1 MKPRLEVEDLE
12 KLLVAADKAY
22 YDNDEPI
29 MSDIIYD
36 ELVREYFTRTG
47 IKWMK
52 LGKPSEIL
60 VSVQHST
67 PMLSLDK
74 VTTLEEL
81 QKWINPT
88 DAYVLIPKID
98 GLSCSLIY
106 ENGNLVQAL
115 TRGDGRTGESIL
127 HSLKRII
134 RDGYIPMR
142 LQEEYSLEVRG
153 ELFIPKDL
161 FAEVGGANP
170 RNSAA
175 GLVRRLDPD
184 PRQAHLRF
192 LAYRTVVR
200 SHAPKTRYTQM
211 LQALLEL
218 GFQIPVFSQK
228 IGQSLLNLPELQK
241 LHPYTLFGE
250 LSYEVDGLV
259 ITHDLRD
266 RWLELGET
274 NKYPRWAKA
283 CKFEDETAETT
294 ILAVEWNASRTG
306 VIVPTY
312 VFEAVQLEGT
322 TVTRAT
328 GHNLEQFLR
337 VGAGVGDR
345 VLVKKANQI
354 IPQVLKKVP

>member
-1 MKPRLEVEDLE
+1 MPQLELAELE
-12 KLLVAADKAY
+12 QLLTAADKAY
-22 YDNDEPI
+22 YDNDDPI
-29 MSDIIYD
+29 VSDVIYD
-36 ELVREYFTRTG
+36 ELVREYYTRTG

-60 VSVQHST
+60 VSVEHST

-74 VTTLEEL
+74 ITTITEL
-81 QKWINPT
+81 QKWINAN
-88 DAYVLIPKID
+88 DDYVLVPKID
-98 GLSCSLIY
+98 GLSCTLVY
-106 ENGNLVQAL
+106 HEGNLIKAL

-127 HSLKRII
+127 HSLGSII
-134 RDGYIPMR
+134 EAGYIPAV
-142 LQEEYSLEVRG
+142 LKEGYSLEVRG
-153 ELFIPKDL
+153 ELFIPADL
-161 FAEVGGANP
+161 FSKVGGANP

-175 GLVRRLDPD
+175 GLVRRIDRD

-192 LAYRTVVR
+192 LAYRTVVQHPAAGTKY
-200 SHAPKTRYTQM
+200 SSM
-211 LQALLEL
+211 LEALMEL
-218 GFQIPVFSQK
+218 GFQVPVFNRRS
-228 IGQSLLNLPELQK
+228 GLNLLTLSQ
-241 LHPYTLFGE
+241 LDSIHPNILFGD

-259 ITHDLRD
+259 ITHDSRD
-266 RWLELGET
+266 RWVELGET

-337 VGAGVGDR
+337 VGASVGDR

-354 IPQVLKKVP
+354 IPQVVRKVS